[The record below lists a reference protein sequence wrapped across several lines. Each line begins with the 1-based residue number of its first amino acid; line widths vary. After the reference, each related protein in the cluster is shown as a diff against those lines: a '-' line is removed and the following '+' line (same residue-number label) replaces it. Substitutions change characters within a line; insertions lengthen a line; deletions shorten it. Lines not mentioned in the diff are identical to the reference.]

1 MNKIVKSVLFFIFLC
16 ASAYVLW
23 KYFGKSIYLNN
34 SSRTIHITSL
44 EHSKWVNLAK
54 WEDQSAGLTYGMELL
69 INGETDRNI
78 QLLFGPE
85 KNGMIQQVSLKK
97 GTIDFEYM
105 QDWYSDSCYLFF
117 PSEAGSNVD
126 LEITYRFLG
135 DTENN

>member
-1 MNKIVKSVLFFIFLC
+1 MNKTVRLIIFFTLLI

-23 KYFGKSIYLNN
+23 AYFGKSIYLNN
-34 SSRTIHITSL
+34 SSRAIHITSL

-85 KNGMIQQVSLKK
+85 KNGMMQQVLLKK

-117 PSEAGSNVD
+117 PSEVRANVD
-126 LEITYRFLG
+126 LEITYRFFG
-135 DTENN
+135 EVNSN

>member
-1 MNKIVKSVLFFIFLC
+1 
-16 ASAYVLW
+16 
-23 KYFGKSIYLNN
+23 
-34 SSRTIHITSL
+34 
-44 EHSKWVNLAK
+44 
-54 WEDQSAGLTYGMELL
+54 MELL

-105 QDWYSDSCYLFF
+105 QDWYADSCYLFF

-126 LEITYRFLG
+126 LKITYRFLG